1 MKNTKWFSIFV
12 LIAAISIGFGVAQT
26 GHDDHNTHHPQTTD
40 APAETAPDFAE
51 REREVMPFNL
61 EQTLHIFEDT
71 RAGGIER
78 VIAQAGDT
86 ENIRLIREHLKEE
99 SERFAQGDFSDPAY
113 LHGETMSGL
122 SKLKA
127 AGEAGKL
134 EVAYEPL
141 PEGAQLTFES
151 DDPAVIIALHL
162 WFQAQVA
169 DHGDH
174 ASGPSVP

>member
-1 MKNTKWFSIFV
+1 MTNIKRFSIFV
-12 LIAAISIGFGVAQT
+12 LITTLIGFGVAQT
-26 GHDDHNTHHPQTTD
+26 GHNDHNTHHSQTTD
-40 APAETAPDFAE
+40 APDFAE
-51 REREVMPFNL
+51 REREVMPFSL

-78 VIAQAGDT
+78 VIAQPDDA

-99 SERFAQGDFSDPAY
+99 GERFARGDFSDPAY
-113 LHGETMSGL
+113 LHGEAMSGL
-122 SKLKA
+122 SELKA

>member
-26 GHDDHNTHHPQTTD
+26 GHDDHNTHHPQTTG
-40 APAETAPDFAE
+40 APKTNSDFAE
-51 REREVMPFNL
+51 REREVMPFSL

-71 RAGGIER
+71 GAGGIER
-78 VIAQAGDT
+78 VVAQAGDA
-86 ENIRLIREHLKEE
+86 ENIRLIREHLAKEAA
-99 SERFAQGDFSDPAY
+99 RFAQGDFSDPAY

-122 SKLKA
+122 SELKE

-134 EVAYEPL
+134 EVIYEPL
-141 PEGAQLTFES
+141 PEGAQLVFES
-151 DDPAVIIALHL
+151 DDPAIVIALHL

-169 DHGDH
+169 DHGEH
-174 ASGPSVP
+174 ASGTSAP

>member
-1 MKNTKWFSIFV
+1 MNLQCILPFS
-12 LIAAISIGFGVAQT
+12 
-26 GHDDHNTHHPQTTD
+26 
-40 APAETAPDFAE
+40 
-51 REREVMPFNL
+51 L

-71 RAGGIER
+71 ATGGIER
-78 VIAQAGDT
+78 VIAQPGDT

-99 SERFAQGDFSDPAY
+99 AERFAQGDFSDPAY

-122 SKLKA
+122 SELRE

-134 EVAYEPL
+134 EVAYESL

-151 DDPAVIIALHL
+151 DDPTVVIALHL

-169 DHGDH
+169 DHGDP
-174 ASGPSVP
+174 ASGPSAP

>member
-1 MKNTKWFSIFV
+1 MKNIKRFSLFA
-12 LIAAISIGFGVAQT
+12 LIAASLAGFAVAQ
-26 GHDDHNTHHPQTTD
+26 DKDTHSSHHTPNGTTPD
-40 APAETAPDFAE
+40 SDFAE
-51 REREVMPFNL
+51 REREVMPFSL

-71 RAGGIER
+71 AMGGVER
-78 VIAQAGDT
+78 VIAQPDDT

-99 SERFAQGDFSDPAY
+99 AERFTQGDFSDPAY
-113 LHGETMSGL
+113 LHGEAMSGL
-122 SKLKA
+122 SELKE

-151 DDPAVIIALHL
+151 DDPAVVIALHL

-169 DHGDH
+169 DHGEH
-174 ASGPSVP
+174 ASGPSAP